1 MDPDTR
7 RKAFAAALGLA
18 AFFAAGP
25 ISRGLRRRFPE
36 SPFAAQVV
44 IGGSIAVA
52 SYAFAK
58 ALLPQNPRASEAV
71 LSRSWGVFGGAY
83 QAMKNANEGYD

>member
-1 MDPDTR
+1 MEPETR

-25 ISRGLRRRFPE
+25 VSRRLRRKFPD
-36 SPFAAQVV
+36 SPFAAQVI
-44 IGGSIAVA
+44 IGGSLAVGA
-52 SYAFAK
+52 YAFAK
-58 ALLPQNPRASEAV
+58 ALLPDNPRASEAV

>member
-1 MDPDTR
+1 MEPDTR
-7 RKAFAAALGLA
+7 KKVFATALGIA

-25 ISRGLRRRFPE
+25 VSRGLRRRFPE
-36 SPFAAQVV
+36 SPFAAQVI
-44 IGGSIAVA
+44 IGGSLAVGA
-52 SYAFAK
+52 YAFAK
-58 ALLPQNPRASEAV
+58 ALLPDNHRAPEAV

>member
-7 RKAFAAALGLA
+7 RQAFAAALGLA

-25 ISRGLRRRFPE
+25 ISRGLRKRFPE
-36 SPFAAQVV
+36 SPFAAQVI
-44 IGGSIAVA
+44 IGGSLAVGA
-52 SYAFAK
+52 YAFAK
-58 ALLPQNPRASEAV
+58 ALLPDNPRAPEAV